1 MFLKGDWYDVIAMRI
16 IIRERDEM
24 TKLVCPIVFLL
35 GAMMLI
41 VTACGV
47 IELLSNSIEMSKGKE

>member
-1 MFLKGDWYDVIAMRI
+1 MIAMRI
-16 IIRERDEM
+16 LIRDRDEM
-24 TKLVCPIVFLL
+24 TNLVRHIVFLL

-47 IELLSNSIEMSKGKE
+47 IELLLNYINVSKRKE